1 MNKPWK
7 QLRVN
12 PEKSGGSRDVL
23 VGSRDVL
30 FEIEQTIAELE
41 IYLEE
46 NPDDEIARIQYQQFL
61 NKRTDFTPLMPE
73 AYDRQYHSEMQA

>member
-1 MNKPWK
+1 MNKPWE

-12 PEKSGGSRDVL
+12 PEKSG
-23 VGSRDVL
+23 GSRDVL

-61 NKRTDFTPLMPE
+61 NKRAIFIPPMPE
-73 AYDRQYHSEMQA
+73 AYDRHYHPEMQA

>member
-1 MNKPWK
+1 MNKPWE

-12 PEKSGGSRDVL
+12 PEKSG
-23 VGSRDVL
+23 GSRDVL

-61 NKRTDFTPLMPE
+61 NKRTDFTPLIPE
-73 AYDRQYHSEMQA
+73 ANDRQYHSEMQA